1 MKMDTAISVKNV
13 SKKYKLYN
21 SPKDRLKEAFH
32 PRRKKYHR
40 DFWALQDISFD
51 VPKGTTM
58 GIIGQNGCGKSTL
71 LQIICGILQASSGH
85 VKTNGRISALL
96 ELGTGFN
103 PDFTGR
109 QNVYMSGAVKG
120 FTKKEMDERFDDIV
134 SFADIGDF
142 IKQPVKT
149 YSSGMYVR
157 LAFACAVNVDPDIL
171 VIDEALAVG
180 DDMFKRRCYRKLE
193 DFKKQGKTILFV
205 SHSLGT
211 ITSMC
216 DRGVLLDKGKMVQ
229 VGKPKDV
236 VKTYNRILHEREE
249 ALAKRLGSDKNQ
261 KDERFQKPEA
271 VSMSECRF
279 GTGHAELLDIKILNK
294 KGASVIVFVT
304 GENYLIDV
312 TAVFRKDVEAPVIGF
327 TVKTLNGVEVFGTS
341 TFIANCPIGPVKA
354 GTIVKAEFEQK
365 MQLNPGSYSLT
376 LAIAELVCDNSRI
389 FLDRR
394 MDVIVF
400 KVIAKKASY
409 GLVNVDTAV
418 RLTVCLQEGNRYS
431 EVTST

>member
-13 SKKYKLYN
+13 SKKFKLYK
-21 SPKDRLKEAFH
+21 SSKDRLKEAFH
-32 PRRKKYHR
+32 PRRKKYHQ

-51 VPKGTTM
+51 VSRGTTM

-71 LQIICGILQASSGH
+71 LQIICGILRASSGH

-96 ELGTGFN
+96 ELGAGFN

-120 FTKKEMDERFDDIV
+120 FTKKDMDERFDDIV

-142 IKQPVKT
+142 IEQPVKT

-193 DFKKQGKTILFV
+193 DFKKQDKTILFV
-205 SHSLGT
+205 SHSPAT

-216 DRGVLLDKGKMVQ
+216 DCVVLLDKGKIVQ
-229 VGKPKDV
+229 IGNSRNV
-236 VKTYNRILHEREE
+236 VKTYSKMLAAREE
-249 ALAKRLGSDKNQ
+249 TYVKKLKGNDNQ
-261 KDERFQKPEA
+261 KSVKQEDERLQKPVDA
-271 VSMSECRF
+271 SDSECRY
-279 GTGHAELLDIKILNK
+279 GTGEVAIRKFEIFNEDGDPVTVIETGKRYIFKTTVLFKKNVMEPAIGISILTL
-294 KGASVIVFVT
+294 T
-304 GENYLIDV
+304 GIEI
-312 TAVFRKDVEAPVIGF
+312 
-327 TVKTLNGVEVFGTS
+327 FGTS
-341 TFIANCPIGPVKA
+341 TEVSSYSMGPVKA
-354 GTIVKAEFEQK
+354 NTLIVAEFDQVIT
-365 MQLNPGSYSLT
+365 LNPGSYAVNVSV
-376 LAIAELVCDNSRI
+376 AEFVSHQRV

-394 MDVIVF
+394 LDMLTF
-400 KVIAKKASY
+400 KVIGNAESY
-409 GLVNVDTAV
+409 GLVNMNVKISISS
-418 RLTVCLQEGNRYS
+418 LQNTGG
-431 EVTST
+431 